1 MINYYKSLNENA
13 IINGVEKVNNA
24 VKETFGPMGKCVAIK
39 TNFGLPDITRDGAT
53 VAKAITLKDEIE
65 NLGAE
70 IVKSAASSTEDQA
83 GDGTTTTTIL
93 LSEMLRQAKNKIRDG
108 HNLNEVKDGMYFA
121 LKEVTEYIKSHSTP
135 VDGDLDKIHR
145 VATISANNNSH
156 VGDLIVDCMKKV
168 GVDGVITSDVGNSIE
183 DQIEIASG
191 FKVDRGWSSPN
202 FITEAKEGECV
213 LDAPAILVVAE
224 KLSSIP
230 QIQPILSSFFQNCQ
244 GRSIMIFCDDIDDVV
259 LTTLLI
265 NHLQGRLKCCVVKGI
280 DFGDNRKNIMED
292 IATYTGAT
300 FVCSDFNLELSKV
313 GIEVLGEAKKVVVSK
328 DSTIIFE
335 GEGDPDTIKARLEI
349 LKSRLE
355 DPKISKFE
363 KDKFERR
370 VASLGG
376 GVGIIKA
383 GGVSKTEQENKKA
396 TIDDAILASKS
407 ALSEG
412 VVTGGGLV
420 FLRAY
425 FDLTLPKNITDSNMV
440 GWEIVM
446 DSLPIIIK
454 TISENSGKNGE
465 VVINNIKAKKSKENF
480 GYNAKVGTYGDLFDM
495 GVLDS
500 AKVLRVSLENAI
512 SNASMIILTSC
523 VVYEEKKKDDETL

>member
-1 MINYYKSLNENA
+1 MINYYKNLNENS
-13 IINGVEKVNNA
+13 IIDGVEKVNGA

-39 TNFGLPDITRDGAT
+39 TKFGLPDITRDGAT
-53 VAKAITLKDEIE
+53 VAKAIVLEDETE

-70 IVKSAASSTEDQA
+70 IVRSAATSTEDQA
-83 GDGTTTTTIL
+83 GDGTTTTTVL
-93 LSEMLRQAKNKIRDG
+93 LNEMLHQAKNKIRDN
-108 HNLNEVKDGMYFA
+108 HNLNEVKDGMYLA
-121 LKEVTEYIKSHSTP
+121 LKEVSKYIKSNSIP

-145 VATISANNNSH
+145 VATISANNNSQI
-156 VGDLIVDCMKKV
+156 GDLIIDCMKKV
-168 GVDGVITSDVGNSIE
+168 GIDGVITSDLGKSIE
-183 DQIEIASG
+183 DRVEVTSG

-213 LDAPAILVVAE
+213 LDNPAVLVVNE

-230 QIQPILSSFFQNCQ
+230 QIQPILTNFFQTCQ
-244 GRSIMIFCDDIDDVV
+244 GRSMMIFCDDIDEGI

-265 NHLQGRLKCCVVKGI
+265 NHIQKRLCCCVVKGI

-300 FVCSDFNLELSKV
+300 FVCSEYGLELSKV

-335 GEGDPDTIKARLEI
+335 GEGDPDTVKARLEI

-355 DPKISKFE
+355 DENISKFE
-363 KDKFERR
+363 KDKFEKR
-370 VASLGG
+370 VAALSG

-383 GGVSKTEQENKKA
+383 GGVSEAEQVNKKA

-407 ALSEG
+407 AIAEG

-420 FLRAY
+420 FLKASVNI
-425 FDLTLPKNITDSNMV
+425 TTPKNITESNKV

-446 DSLPIIIK
+446 DSLPIITK

-465 VVINNIKAKKSKENF
+465 VVVMNILAKKSKENY
-480 GYNAKVGTYGDLFDM
+480 GYNAKSGTYGDLFEM

-500 AKVLRVSLENAI
+500 AKVLRVSLENAT
-512 SNASMIILTSC
+512 SSASMIILTSC
-523 VVYEEKKKDDETL
+523 VVSEEKKEDNETL